1 MEYSRT
7 ENLVG
12 RREKDELLRRLEANR
27 EQLKQA
33 HAAENTDLVL
43 GLREQAFDIISELH
57 GPESRETLVARGQI
71 GLALFESRRFAEAEK
86 LFSDLL
92 SARADLLGHDHEE
105 TLSTRGNYAK
115 AVARN
120 GRPNEALLIL
130 GRLLAARTRLLGE
143 RHESTLATRGMIAH
157 TLLLAGDVQG
167 SINSYETLLEDQ
179 IEELGETHPN
189 VAVTLSN
196 LAVIRAR
203 TSEPDSIREQ
213 EELVNEYATEL
224 GDDHPQTLA
233 QKHLLAETYMRTGRH
248 SEGFALIDEVYT
260 RRLATFGELDPG
272 TLAARGLR
280 AQITASLGR
289 IEEACSEL
297 LRCVNGWEARGAHN
311 ESHALTALA
320 ETICVLLRLLGEME
334 AGSANPARQFENL
347 VIGSTYV
354 RSIERMILQ
363 LESAVKG
370 YESTHPLRQFVENTR
385 KYF

>member
-1 MEYSRT
+1 MGKLAKE
-7 ENLVG
+7 G
-12 RREKDELLRRLEANR
+12 LLRRLEANR

-33 HAAENTDLVL
+33 HEAGNTDLVL

-57 GPESRETLVARGQI
+57 SPERRETLVARGQI

-86 LFSDLL
+86 VFSDLL
-92 SARADLLGHDHEE
+92 SDRADRLGYDHEE

-115 AVARN
+115 AVAQN

-143 RHESTLATRGMIAH
+143 RHELTLATRGMIAH

-167 SINSYETLLEDQ
+167 SINTYEALLEDQ

-272 TLAARGLR
+272 TLASRGLR

-289 IEEACSEL
+289 IDEACSEL
-297 LRCVNGWEARGAHN
+297 LNCLSGWKARGAHS
-311 ESHALTALA
+311 ESHALNSLA
-320 ETICVLLRLLGEME
+320 DTICMTLRLLEEVE
-334 AGSANPARQFENL
+334 ARAENLTRGFENFL
-347 VIGSTYV
+347 IGATYA
-354 RSIERMILQ
+354 RSIRIMILQ

-385 KYF
+385 KYI